1 MKVIRNYKPKSF
13 KMIDN
18 YNIDYTPYY
27 TIEDGIYKFQ
37 DKVVKYKMMYLYGCD
52 CGMERKM
59 INGKLTICYNGQP
72 LNESQLLYL
81 RKRASVQL
89 SSLPNSLGVI
99 RNVCTCNRKR

>member
-37 DKVVKYKMMYLYGCD
+37 DKIAKYKIMYLYGCD
-52 CGMERKM
+52 CVMELRM
-59 INGKLTICYNGQP
+59 IDNKLTICYNGQP

-99 RNVCTCNRKR
+99 RNVCTCTKKR